1 MTRAAILA
9 LLERRQA
16 AVNAH
21 DAETLTMLH
30 AEDGVVESQ
39 IAGTIRGRAAIKEVY
54 HGFFTAFP
62 DVVLTIDQLIL
73 DGTSAAQVGMITGTD
88 MGSFLGLPA
97 TRKSFRLP
105 IVFIDRLGD
114 GCIVHERRLYDFTGL
129 LIQIGALKAK
139 PV

>member
-21 DAETLTMLH
+21 DVETLTGLH
-30 AEDGVVESQ
+30 AEDGIVESQ
-39 IAGTIRGRAAIKEVY
+39 IAGTIRGRAAIREVY
-54 HGFFTAFP
+54 EGFFAAFP
-62 DVVLTIDQLIL
+62 DVVFTLDQVIL
-73 DGTSAAQVGMITGTD
+73 DGRNAAQVGMIAGTD
-88 MGSFLGLPA
+88 LGTFLGLPA
-97 TRKSFRLP
+97 TRKTFRLP
-105 IVFIDRLGD
+105 IVFIDTVAD